1 MVVYYYC
8 PQSPNFLSV
17 SQINCRNHNC
27 STLEHYTV
35 EKLHTSLQLR
45 HDERDGV
52 SNNRRID
59 CLLNRLFW
67 RRSKKATKLCDTG
80 PSWGEST
87 GGRWISSQMASNAD
101 NVSIKWPHHE
111 LSLSGL
117 YPESN
122 GVLDNYMYDAD
133 HDAIFSMDELTSYVD
148 SFWWEDGDP
157 IWITATRQV
166 GASCKDMKTV
176 FPSTGIPIIW
186 IRRPSERLI
195 FMTGILLSSRQR
207 CYFETTPY

>member
-1 MVVYYYC
+1 MTAMA
-8 PQSPNFLSV
+8 
-17 SQINCRNHNC
+17 SQITGVSIVC
-27 STLEHYTV
+27 STVCSGADQRKQQSSAIRALCEGNPPV
-35 EKLHTSLQLR
+35 TSQR
-45 HDERDGV
+45 V
-52 SNNRRID
+52 
-59 CLLNRLFW
+59 C
-67 RRSKKATKLCDTG
+67 
-80 PSWGEST
+80 
-87 GGRWISSQMASNAD
+87 NAD
-101 NVSIKWPHHE
+101 NVSIKWPHYE

-166 GASCKDMKTV
+166 GDSCKDMKTV

-195 FMTGILLSSRQR
+195 FMTGILLSLRQR